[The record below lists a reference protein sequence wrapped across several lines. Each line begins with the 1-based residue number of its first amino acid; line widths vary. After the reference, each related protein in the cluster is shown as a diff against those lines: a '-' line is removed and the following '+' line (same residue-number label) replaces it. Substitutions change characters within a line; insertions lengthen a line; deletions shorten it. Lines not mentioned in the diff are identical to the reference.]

1 MDELDVVS
9 EGVGAEDVATG
20 DLVGRFCAAVAA
32 GDVDA
37 VIETMAED
45 AEMVTPLSS
54 RVVIRGR
61 DDLRAV
67 FAAFLPS
74 LSRDLNWRLRI
85 GNADTTVAV
94 AEARLGGVRVE
105 DAMLIEQ
112 DADGRIRR
120 VTPHVRPWL
129 GLTVSAIVLGPK
141 LMRHP
146 GVVRR
151 AMRRK

>member
-1 MDELDVVS
+1 VPR
-9 EGVGAEDVATG
+9 G
-20 DLVGRFCAAVAA
+20 DA
-32 GDVDA
+32 DA

-54 RVVIRGR
+54 RVVVRGH
-61 DDLRAV
+61 DDLRTV
-67 FAAFLPS
+67 FAAFLPA
-74 LSRDLNWRLRI
+74 LSQDLHWRIRV
-85 GNADTTVAV
+85 GNAGTTVAV

-129 GLTVSAIVLGPK
+129 GLTVSAMVLGPK

-146 GVVRR
+146 GVMRR